1 MQYDT
6 HLGVFPAC
14 MRVKVILRVS
24 CNSIDTQTQR
34 VTSKLCFLASS
45 SVRASI
51 EREGWGG
58 KERNGVRPEGTEWPE
73 AGRNLFSHGE
83 IQERVKSPEA
93 ETSVFRASLR
103 DGRLFLA
110 DVMISS
116 FLSGTVPV

>member
-1 MQYDT
+1 M
-6 HLGVFPAC
+6 A
-14 MRVKVILRVS
+14 
-24 CNSIDTQTQR
+24 
-34 VTSKLCFLASS
+34 
-45 SVRASI
+45 
-51 EREGWGG
+51 W
-58 KERNGVRPEGTEWPE
+58 
-73 AGRNLFSHGE
+73 E

>member
-51 EREGWGG
+51 EREGLGG
-58 KERNGVRPEGTEWPE
+58 KERNGVRPEGTEW
-73 AGRNLFSHGE
+73 RE

-93 ETSVFRASLR
+93 QTSVFRASLR

-116 FLSGTVPV
+116 FLSGTVPL